1 MCMIVFVFFFCFKQ
15 KTAYEMR
22 ISDWSSDVCSSDLL
36 QVRKSRGSPAIGG
49 LHKFEITNAGI
60 CVYPRLEAAMDPAA
74 LRDQPSSERISS
86 GCADLDRLTG
96 GGLPL
101 GSVTL
106 TVGPSGGGKTT
117 LGLHFLSRS
126 TVDEPGLHFGF
137 FETPERLHLKAK
149 ALNIDL
155 PSSGLDIIWHPL
167 QEHLLDKLGEQLLS
181 HVAAHKVKRLFID
194 GLGGFER
201 AALHRPRLMEF
212 FAVLT
217 ARLRALGVTTMA
229 TWETR
234 ELTGGEVTTP
244 GSDISAILDNLLVL
258 RTTEEDH
265 DLVRSIAI
273 QKMRDSSFDTRA
285 HPVTFSDK
293 GLRIG
298 APLGKRGRSGA
309 RAAAPRAR

>member
-1 MCMIVFVFFFCFKQ
+1 
-15 KTAYEMR
+15 MR
-22 ISDWSSDVCSSDLL
+22 ISDWSSDVCSSD
-36 QVRKSRGSPAIGG
+36 V
-49 LHKFEITNAGI
+49 
-60 CVYPRLEAAMDPAA
+60 C
-74 LRDQPSSERISS
+74 SS
-86 GCADLDRLTG
+86 DL
-96 GGLPL
+96 
-101 GSVTL
+101 
-106 TVGPSGGGKTT
+106 
-117 LGLHFLSRS
+117 
-126 TVDEPGLHFGF
+126 
-137 FETPERLHLKAK
+137 
-149 ALNIDL
+149 
-155 PSSGLDIIWHPL
+155 LDIIWHPL

-265 DLVRSIAI
+265 DLVRDRKST
-273 QKMRDSSFDTRA
+273 RLNSS
-285 HPVTFSDK
+285 H
-293 GLRIG
+293 
-298 APLGKRGRSGA
+298 
-309 RAAAPRAR
+309 